1 MSNFKSIFI
10 ATTAIFFMQACG
22 GGSKSTTTPEVIAP
36 EPAVV
41 HNLQPD
47 KVPEYIANFKQSN
60 AQVVFEFDGELSK
73 IEFYQAGPDNM
84 SVIATYESGFINIG
98 LDINDFNNLKPIAS
112 LSVHET
118 DANGVVEEEYASSNI
133 EVSVQGDNFVYSGTV
148 IDEATQGLFNVRV
161 VINASF
167 FNAGNST
174 VTVEGTKAL
183 VNGTL
188 GTKTYIQIDELI
200 NNNPEVTT
208 LELQL
213 IDGSINDDINM
224 HTGRLIRKAQLTTF
238 IPATGDV
245 NSGGVDLFA
254 AGFKREYETG
264 GKVGV
269 HSWFDGIAGKAA
281 DSLSKDDPA
290 HGAQLTYFRE
300 MLGNELGPKFY
311 FFTINA
317 APAESVHVMTQSEL
331 TQYLI
336 SQ

>member
-1 MSNFKSIFI
+1 MSNLKSFFI
-10 ATTAIFFMQACG
+10 ATIAVVFMQACG
-22 GGSKSTTTPEVIAP
+22 GGSKSTTTPEVVIP

-41 HNLQPD
+41 HILQPD

-73 IEFYQAGPDNM
+73 IEFLSAGPGNM
-84 SVIATYESGFINIG
+84 SVFATYESGLINIG
-98 LDINDFNNLKPIAS
+98 LDINDFDNIKPIAS
-112 LSVHET
+112 LSVIQT

-161 VINASF
+161 VINESF
-167 FNAGNST
+167 FDAGNST
-174 VTVEGTKAL
+174 VKVEGTKAL

-200 NNNPEVTT
+200 NNHPEVTT

-213 IDGSINDDINM
+213 IDGSINDEINM
-224 HTGRLIRKAQLTTF
+224 HTGRLIRNAQLTTV

-254 AGFKREYETG
+254 AGFKREYDTG

-269 HSWFDGIAGKAA
+269 HSWSDGTTSAHL
-281 DSLSKDDPA
+281 LSKDDPA

-300 MLGNELGPKFY
+300 MLGNELGPEFY
-311 FFTINA
+311 FFTIDA
-317 APAESVHVMTQSEL
+317 APAESVHVMTYNEL

-336 SQ
+336 SE